1 MKRSKEERMKRPSPL
16 LCLFV
21 LLAGVCLTA
30 CGSGGGNVPPGMMGG
45 AITATF
51 TPDNLTPGANSIS
64 MQAGT
69 ATGDTFQVIV
79 RVTDI
84 VDFFGAAFR
93 ITFDSASAEFLSFD
107 DSTSFLNGST
117 AVVDVRATVDPTD
130 AGTVLVVATL
140 QNTFSYV
147 QGITPAAMDDTLL
160 ILSFRA
166 TNPSGGNAF
175 TFDTMMSREV
185 TTCPPWNMMGQQPAC
200 PEISA
205 TVTWDEGTMT
215 AN

>member
-1 MKRSKEERMKRPSPL
+1 MKRPGSA
-16 LCLFV
+16 LCL
-21 LLAGVCLTA
+21 LALVAGIGLTG
-30 CGSGGGNVPPGMMGG
+30 CGSGGGNVPGGGGGG

-51 TPDNLTPGANSIS
+51 TPDNAAPGANSIS

-69 ATGDTFQVIV
+69 AAGDTFQVVI

-84 VDFFGAAFR
+84 VDFFGSAFR
-93 ITFDSASAEFLSFD
+93 ITFDSASADFLSFD
-107 DSTSFLNGST
+107 DSTSFLNNSS
-117 AVVDVRATVDPTD
+117 AVVDIRASVDPAD

-140 QNTFSYV
+140 QNAFNYV
-147 QGITPAAMDDTLL
+147 QGVTPAAMDDTLL
-160 ILSFRA
+160 ILSFQA

-175 TFDTMMSREV
+175 TFDTMVSREV
-185 TTCPPWNMMGQQPAC
+185 TTCPAWNMMGQQPAC

-205 TVTWDEGTMT
+205 TVNWDEGTMT